1 MLNKF
6 WVTLIFIFVLNIDFM
21 AKLQMLGTLMY
32 LFYTDHELQVD
43 FNEIYGLF
51 CKLTRT
57 KGYR

>member
-1 MLNKF
+1 VLNKF

-43 FNEIYGLF
+43 FNEI
-51 CKLTRT
+51 
-57 KGYR
+57 